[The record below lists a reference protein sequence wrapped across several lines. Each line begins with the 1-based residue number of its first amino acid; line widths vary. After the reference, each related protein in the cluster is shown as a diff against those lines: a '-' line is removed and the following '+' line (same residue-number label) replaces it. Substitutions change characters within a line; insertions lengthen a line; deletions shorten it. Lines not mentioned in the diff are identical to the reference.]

1 MKGKIMDKK
10 EKTLLN
16 NFPKHQDNLKH
27 QLKNDSVYAQ
37 MWLDSLLEDYSQNKD
52 VNELIYNLKPL
63 IEAKYTICEFA
74 KLIGIHRITLYK
86 IFSRKM
92 IPSIE
97 ILHNIFMGLG
107 YDLKLSAKKI

>member
-1 MKGKIMDKK
+1 MKEIIKK
-10 EKTLLN
+10 ETLLQS
-16 NFPKHQDNLKH
+16 FLKHNDNLKQ
-27 QLKNDSVYAQ
+27 QLKDDNEYAQ
-37 MWLDSLLEDYSQNKD
+37 MWLDSILDDYSETKD
-52 VNELIYNLKPL
+52 VNDLICNLKPL

-97 ILHNIFMGLG
+97 ILHKIFLGLG
-107 YDLKLSAKKI
+107 YDLKLSAQKV

>member
-1 MKGKIMDKK
+1 MTNQK
-10 EKTLLN
+10 ENLLKSL
-16 NFPKHQDNLKH
+16 PKHQENLKQ
-27 QLKNDSVYAQ
+27 QLKDDSEYAQ
-37 MWLDSLLEDYSQNKD
+37 MWLDSLLDDYSQTKD
-52 VNELIYNLKPL
+52 VNDLIYNLKPL

-97 ILHNIFMGLG
+97 ILHKIFLGLG
-107 YDLKLSAKKI
+107 YNLKLSAQKV

>member
-1 MKGKIMDKK
+1 MNKK
-10 EKTLLN
+10 EQTLLN
-16 NFPKHQDNLKH
+16 NFPKHNDNLKE
-27 QLKNDSVYAQ
+27 QLKNDEEYAQ
-37 MWLDSLLEDYSQNKD
+37 MWLDSLLDDYSETKD
-52 VNELIYNLKPL
+52 VNDLIYNLKPL

-97 ILHNIFMGLG
+97 ILHKIFAGLG
-107 YDLKLSAKKI
+107 YNLQISVQKV

>member
-1 MKGKIMDKK
+1 MTNQK
-10 EKTLLN
+10 ENLLN
-16 NFPKHQDNLKH
+16 SLPKHQENLKQ
-27 QLKNDSVYAQ
+27 QLKDDSEYAQ
-37 MWLDSLLEDYSQNKD
+37 MWLNSILDDYSQTKD
-52 VNELIYNLKPL
+52 VNDLIYNLKPL

-97 ILHNIFMGLG
+97 ILHKIFLGLG
-107 YDLKLSAKKI
+107 YDLKLSAQKV